1 MEFEHIICAMEDN
14 ITIITLNRP
23 QVLNALNHK
32 LYIELDQAI
41 EEADKDREVRV
52 IVITG
57 AGRAFCAGE
66 DLKAQSQGPEGAG
79 YVPEG
84 MSLEEFRRERQFRDF
99 QEKPVYRGPG
109 REYGL
114 PGTRLRAINTP
125 SIAAVNGVAV
135 GYGCDLALSCNMRIA
150 SEKARFGEFFGR
162 LGVIPEEALQVLP
175 QLVSLCKAYEII
187 LTTDFVEAE
196 EAGKIGLVNKVVPHE
211 ELMSA
216 TMELATKIAK
226 KSPLANTL
234 VCEGIRRGFYQSQ
247 REARQWTNLAFQ
259 FLQGSGDWL
268 EASKAF
274 AEKREPQFKGM

>member
-1 MEFEHIICAMEDN
+1 M
-14 ITIITLNRP
+14 T
-23 QVLNALNHK
+23 V
-32 LYIELDQAI
+32 
-41 EEADKDREVRV
+41 
-52 IVITG
+52 
-57 AGRAFCAGE
+57 
-66 DLKAQSQGPEGAG
+66 
-79 YVPEG
+79 
-84 MSLEEFRRERQFRDF
+84 EEFRRDRQFRDL

-150 SEKARFGEFFGR
+150 SDKARFGEFFGR
-162 LGVIPEEALQVLP
+162 LGVIPEEALQLLP
-175 QLVSLCKAYEII
+175 RLVSMCKAYEII
-187 LTTDFVEAE
+187 LTTDLVGAE

-211 ELMSA
+211 ELMNA
-216 TMELATKIAK
+216 TMELATKIAT
-226 KSPLANTL
+226 KSPLANAL
-234 VCEGIRRGFYQSQ
+234 VCEGIRRGYYQSE

-274 AEKREPQFKGM
+274 AEGREPQFKGT